1 MTTIILSNGHHRAD
15 STEAAL
21 DTLLDVLAHHP
32 LDRLFE
38 QHGDFVERDARNLRG
53 EWLEGV
59 ENAVSFFGNFSGL
72 SHVFSIVSNDAGVV
86 DRLASAIAQNRQRPD
101 YLRQPPP
108 YDRHKLVI
116 DRKRFSTTQGEVLL
130 TYDGERIEQYGD
142 SIRPDGRGGYSG
154 HDDHYWHQVARRD
167 LARRHVEAFDR
178 EVLARSQKLQS
189 SSPVPGAQRSS

>member
-21 DTLLDVLAHHP
+21 DKLLDVLAHHP

-38 QHGDFVERDARNLRG
+38 LHGDFVERDARNLRG

-59 ENAVSFFGNFSGL
+59 ENAVCFFGNFSGL
-72 SHVFSIVSNDAGVV
+72 SHVFSIVSNDADIV
-86 DRLASAIAQNRQRPD
+86 DRLVTAIAQNRQRPD

-108 YDRHKLVI
+108 YDRQKLVI

-142 SIRPDGRGGYSG
+142 TIRLDGRGGYAG
-154 HDDHYWHQVARRD
+154 HDDHYWHQIARRD

-178 EVLARSQKLQS
+178 DALARSQKLQS
-189 SSPVPGAQRSS
+189 